1 MRQQINIEII
11 MEADAEISAGMIE
24 DCIFEQ
30 LSQTDSDR
38 TEVLSVTA
46 KEEAQNH
53 GTDEKQG
60 YIWDIRDAE
69 SLHVH
74 CPSSWENDTGPENWY
89 AISDEN
95 GIRAYAA
102 TEAIAFQ
109 IKNAA
114 LKDDKAL
121 QIIEAFLALDD
132 WSDDAI
138 APRGLVK
145 KAKAFVVYMKGGAA

>member
-11 MEADAEISAGMIE
+11 MEADAEISAGVIE

-46 KEEAQNH
+46 KEEAQIY
-53 GTDEKQG
+53 GTDEEQG
-60 YIWDIRDAE
+60 YIWDIQDTE

-74 CPSSWENDTGPENWY
+74 CPGSWENDTGPEGWY
-89 AISDEN
+89 AISDED
-95 GIRAYAA
+95 GIKAYAG
-102 TEAIAFQ
+102 TEEIAFQ

-145 KAKAFVVYMKGGAA
+145 KAQAFVAYMKGGAA